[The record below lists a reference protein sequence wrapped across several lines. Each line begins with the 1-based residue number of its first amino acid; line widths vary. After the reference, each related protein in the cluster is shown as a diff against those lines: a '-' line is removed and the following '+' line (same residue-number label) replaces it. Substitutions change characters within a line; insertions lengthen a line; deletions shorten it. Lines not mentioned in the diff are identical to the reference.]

1 MKDIQRIITIIVGAV
16 VLFFAYNFWF
26 GSGIFAGWFVPNPP
40 EGFDTLEGALR
51 AGNPSALRSAGSADL
66 FSQAMEILFTILSTV
81 GTLAIAIALKLIQWL
96 SSPFESAANE
106 FAAKKQPA
114 ETTQRSRSSGGK
126 TKTKGFDVYL
136 KVVAQAIIDG
146 DVAVIESIANK
157 MHGEPFIQAQSIARE
172 VELTPGGFPI
182 TEGGE

>member
-1 MKDIQRIITIIVGAV
+1 MKDIQRVVTIIVGAV

-26 GSGIFAGWFVPNPP
+26 GSGIFAGWFVPSPP
-40 EGFDTLEGALR
+40 EGFDSLDGALR
-51 AGNPSALRSAGSADL
+51 AGNPSALRAAGSADL
-66 FSQAMEILFTILSTV
+66 FSQTMEILFTILSTV
-81 GTLAIAIALKLIQWL
+81 GTVAIAVALKLIQWL

-106 FAAKKQPA
+106 FAAKKEPNNNSQKTP
-114 ETTQRSRSSGGK
+114 SRQSK
-126 TKTKGFDVYL
+126 PKGFDVYL

-157 MHGEPFIQAQSIARE
+157 MHGEPFIQAQSVTRE

>member
-1 MKDIQRIITIIVGAV
+1 MKDIQRVVTIIVGAV

-26 GSGIFAGWFVPNPP
+26 GSGIFAGWFVPKPP

-66 FSQAMEILFTILSTV
+66 LSQAMEILFTILSTV
-81 GTLAIAIALKLIQWL
+81 GTVAIAIALKLIQWL

-106 FAAKKQPA
+106 FARRKEPSEPLFKKVSQP
-114 ETTQRSRSSGGK
+114 RG
-126 TKTKGFDVYL
+126 KTKGFDVYL

-157 MHGEPFIQAQSIARE
+157 MHGEPFIQAQPIARE

>member
-1 MKDIQRIITIIVGAV
+1 MKDIQRVVTIIVGAV

-26 GSGIFAGWFVPNPP
+26 GSGIFAGWFVPSPP
-40 EGFDTLEGALR
+40 EGFDSLDGALR
-51 AGNPSALRSAGSADL
+51 AGNPQALRSAGSADL
-66 FSQAMEILFTILSTV
+66 LSQAMEILFTILSTV
-81 GTLAIAIALKLIQWL
+81 GTVAIAIALKLIQWL
-96 SSPFESAANE
+96 SRPFESAANE
-106 FAAKKQPA
+106 FATKKESTEPA
-114 ETTQRSRSSGGK
+114 QRTKSSRS
-126 TKTKGFDVYL
+126 KTKGFDVYL

-157 MHGEPFIQAQSIARE
+157 MHGEPFIQAQPVARE

>member
-1 MKDIQRIITIIVGAV
+1 MKDIQRVVTIIVGAV

-26 GSGIFAGWFVPNPP
+26 GSGIFAGWFVPKPP
-40 EGFDTLEGALR
+40 AGFDTLDGALR
-51 AGNPSALRSAGSADL
+51 AGNPAALRSAGSADL

-81 GTLAIAIALKLIQWL
+81 GTVAIAIALKLIQWL
-96 SSPFESAANE
+96 SRPFESAANE
-106 FAAKKQPA
+106 FAVKK
-114 ETTQRSRSSGGK
+114 ESTQSLQKQISSR
-126 TKTKGFDVYL
+126 TKSKGFDVYL

-157 MHGEPFIQAQSIARE
+157 MHGETFMQAQQIPRE